1 MNKAEFIE
9 LFAEQNKISVKV
21 SEAIVNSILETMVTA
36 LAQHIRIEIRGFGSF
51 KIKEYKS
58 YEGRNPKTGGNIKV
72 KEKSVP
78 FFKMSKIC
86 KNDLIKIKENV

>member
-9 LFAEQNKISVKV
+9 LFAEKNSISIKL
-21 SEAIVNSILETMVTA
+21 SEAIVNSILEAMTEA
-36 LAQHIRIEIRGFGSF
+36 LIQNKRIEIRGFGSF

-58 YEGRNPKTGGNIKV
+58 YIGRNPKTGKNIKV
-72 KEKSVP
+72 KEKLVP

-86 KNDLIKIKENV
+86 KNSLIKS

>member
-9 LFAEQNKISVKV
+9 LFAEQNKISAKLA
-21 SEAIVNSILETMVTA
+21 EAIVNSILETMIEAIV
-36 LAQHIRIEIRGFGSF
+36 QQRRIEIRGFGSF

-58 YEGRNPKTGGNIKV
+58 YDGRNPKTGENIKV
-72 KEKSVP
+72 KDKLVP

-86 KNDLIKIKENV
+86 KNNLIKENV

>member
-21 SEAIVNSILETMVTA
+21 AEAIINSILDTMVKA
-36 LAQHIRIEIRGFGSF
+36 LAQHVRIEIRGFGSF

-58 YEGRNPKTGGNIKV
+58 YEGRNPKTGENIKV
-72 KEKSVP
+72 KEKLVP

-86 KNDLIKIKENV
+86 KNNLIKENV